1 MSVDLA
7 LALTLWT
14 ADYLQTRT
22 VARHPAAYYES
33 GGTVFHLMGSH
44 PSESRVNQYFGAG
57 MVAIAVSYEVLPKPW
72 NHVAMGLVIGSEAL
86 QVRHNLL
93 LGVKFS
99 F

>member
-1 MSVDLA
+1 MSADLT

-22 VARHPAAYYES
+22 VANRPAAYYES

-44 PSESRVNQYFGAG
+44 PSDSRVNQYFGAG
-57 MVAIAVSYEVLPKPW
+57 MIAIAGSYYILPKPW
-72 NHVAMGLVIGSEAL
+72 NHVAMVVVIGSEAA

-93 LGVKFS
+93 LGVKFR